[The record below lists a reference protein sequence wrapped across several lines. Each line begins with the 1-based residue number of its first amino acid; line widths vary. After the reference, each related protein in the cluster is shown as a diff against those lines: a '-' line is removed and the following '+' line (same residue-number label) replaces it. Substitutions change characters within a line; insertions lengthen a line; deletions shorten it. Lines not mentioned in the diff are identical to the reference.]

1 MGIERLIGKKVVD
14 VWTETE
20 TTRAMIVFEGGIRLT
35 AGTDF
40 DGFACLEFDGPGVG
54 ELEEKKRRKNKTTP
68 ETPVANG
75 HVESE
80 PEEIE
85 TATAK

>member
-54 ELEEKKRRKNKTTP
+54 ELEENQATVGKQI
-68 ETPVANG
+68 
-75 HVESE
+75 VEMAGDVKHIKE
-80 PEEIE
+80 HCILCGGERG
-85 TATAK
+85 